1 MIKHDGDADNVEE
14 NADLDIFIINTDLD
28 TISSS
33 AGLDRFEYAEIPA
46 DPGEIFYIIVDD
58 YRGIPQLRLII
69 RNTPSSSNPNILTKL
84 NESNADINIGK
95 LLVGKTELFEDNSSN
110 TNLRNEITTRM
121 DGRLKN

>member
-46 DPGEIFYIIVDD
+46 DPGEIFYIIVDH
-58 YRGIPQLRLII
+58 YRGYNSEATSYII
-69 RNTPSSSNPNILTKL
+69 RNTPSSSNSQDIKTKL
-84 NESNADINIGK
+84 NESNADINLSLIH
-95 LLVGKTELFEDNSSN
+95 
-110 TNLRNEITTRM
+110 I
-121 DGRLKN
+121 